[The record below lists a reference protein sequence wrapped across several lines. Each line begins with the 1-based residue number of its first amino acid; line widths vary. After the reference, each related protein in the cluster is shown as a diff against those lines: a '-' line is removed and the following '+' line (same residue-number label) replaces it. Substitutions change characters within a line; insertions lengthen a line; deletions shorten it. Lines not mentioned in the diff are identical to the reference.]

1 MARTKKAAVEGPG
14 GRAGGRRRG
23 RPPGSGRAAKAL
35 GADLSHDLNSG
46 ATSPSPPQVN
56 AAEANVARARA
67 NLRAIGV
74 TDWDPERG
82 RLERVGSG
90 VLHLWKGLRRPPSL
104 KEISMAS
111 GYSEDAVI
119 ATLSE
124 LEDEGKII
132 VLDGPIY
139 VPVVL
144 KH

>member
-1 MARTKKAAVEGPG
+1 
-14 GRAGGRRRG
+14 
-23 RPPGSGRAAKAL
+23 
-35 GADLSHDLNSG
+35 
-46 ATSPSPPQVN
+46 
-56 AAEANVARARA
+56 
-67 NLRAIGV
+67 
-74 TDWDPERG
+74 
-82 RLERVGSG
+82 
-90 VLHLWKGLRRPPSL
+90 
-104 KEISMAS
+104 MAS